1 MKTKKKEESCV
12 PVLRGSLFK
21 SLFSDTLIFFCL
33 PPSLPPSLG
42 AAPPIASA
50 ADWDWSS
57 PAWDAF
63 ANYVAVTAGAAEEG
77 ALLSTGFVRGPSVEV
92 RPSPP
97 FIAVGGGPGRRTQTG
112 GSEDAA
118 VSRNSGA
125 AAPSQERRGRKS
137 PFVFFQTTG
146 VAATVIFLGPS
157 SVRSPPTP
165 SLPS

>member
-1 MKTKKKEESCV
+1 M

-21 SLFSDTLIFFCL
+21 SLFSDTLIFFFL

-97 FIAVGGGPGRRTQTG
+97 FIAVGGGPGRRTQTWRLRG
-112 GSEDAA
+112 RRSFPEQRRGSF
-118 VSRNSGA
+118 SGA
-125 AAPSQERRGRKS
+125 ARQEIT
-137 PFVFFQTTG
+137 FCFFYKPQE
-146 VAATVIFLGPS
+146 
-157 SVRSPPTP
+157 
-165 SLPS
+165 SLQL